1 MLGPQELS
9 EEPSTPA
16 RRNSG
21 LCKSLILKE
30 SSCCDVKAPE
40 RMRMNIYFLVL
51 ALCSLESKGSPTAE
65 AMQYTELVL
74 YARLQYLYG
83 KKMEKAFDHK
93 ALTSLLLQR
102 FWY

>member
-21 LCKSLILKE
+21 LCKSLLLKE
-30 SSCCDVKAPE
+30 SCCDVKAPE

-102 FWY
+102 FRY